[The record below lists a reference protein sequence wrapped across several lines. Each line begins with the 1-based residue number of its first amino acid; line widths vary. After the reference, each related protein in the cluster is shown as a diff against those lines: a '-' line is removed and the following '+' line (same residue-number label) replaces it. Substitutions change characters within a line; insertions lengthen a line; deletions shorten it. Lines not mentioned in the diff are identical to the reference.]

1 TPWKSIYVAS
11 SCSFIQAL
19 QYGLFS
25 SSVWPYLKRLDPS
38 VSESFFGYIVAVYSL
53 GQCVSSP
60 VFGYWSNRIKQ
71 VRLPTI
77 FGLLIMLLGNLIY
90 ILIDM
95 LPTGHGYAM
104 ALSRAVIGIGSSNG
118 VLLRAYASTASTS
131 ADRSRA
137 IGCVAAG
144 ISIGLVI
151 GPGLQALFTPLG
163 EDGAHFLFG
172 WSLHIYNA
180 PAFLAATINVSGML
194 LMYFLFEEK
203 YAGLKEDNEATT
215 LPPPDFIA
223 VAVCI
228 VTRFTQLSVST
239 NIETLGSAY
248 SMLMFNFSTPA
259 AVVVNSI
266 SQAVQGAAAAFILLP
281 FIFLDIGKRL
291 KQRTVNIACIISFVA
306 FHLITYP
313 WDFGGSY
320 VTIHQGESSLGGC
333 DAIRFNWCSAMPR
346 VNMWLYYV
354 ALCLVFE
361 ITFAV
366 DNVVLPT
373 LFSKVIGPRR
383 QGAMQGIFQMSGS
396 IARMTESVILS
407 ALYDYW
413 GPRAVWQLQ
422 IAQLG
427 FTLVLWLI
435 FLRRLVPLETFSR

>member
-1 TPWKSIYVAS
+1 MDLLI
-11 SCSFIQAL
+11 FE
-19 QYGLFS
+19 
-25 SSVWPYLKRLDPS
+25 LDPS

-60 VFGYWSNRIKQ
+60 VFGYWSNRIKQSPAIQ

-239 NIETLGSAY
+239 NIETAS
-248 SMLMFNFSTPA
+248 
-259 AVVVNSI
+259 
-266 SQAVQGAAAAFILLP
+266 
-281 FIFLDIGKRL
+281 
-291 KQRTVNIACIISFVA
+291 
-306 FHLITYP
+306 
-313 WDFGGSY
+313 
-320 VTIHQGESSLGGC
+320 ESSLGGC

-383 QGAMQGIFQMSGS
+383 QVSG
-396 IARMTESVILS
+396 
-407 ALYDYW
+407 
-413 GPRAVWQLQ
+413 QQ
-422 IAQLG
+422 K
-427 FTLVLWLI
+427 F
-435 FLRRLVPLETFSR
+435 